1 MADKELSERILSK
14 LPIRSSRYLRCLA
27 ETKEMRKK
35 MRDKDYKFM
44 LPYCITMLKKDE
56 VKECA

>member
-1 MADKELSERILSK
+1 MSDKELSERILSK
-14 LPIRSSRYLRCLA
+14 LPIRFSRHLRCLA

-44 LPYCITMLKKDE
+44 LPYCITMLKKR
-56 VKECA
+56 